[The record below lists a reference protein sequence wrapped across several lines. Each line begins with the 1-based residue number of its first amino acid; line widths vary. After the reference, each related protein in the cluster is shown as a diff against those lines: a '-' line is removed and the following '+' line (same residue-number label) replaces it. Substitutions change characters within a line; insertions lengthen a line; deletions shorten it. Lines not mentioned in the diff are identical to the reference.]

1 MQCRHDIPHIHPSGC
16 QGDGSALCCW
26 ASECG
31 LSNETRVIG
40 KCKRAQGR
48 QKTVGHL
55 RLKALKECL
64 ECKKVQGNFKVF
76 VANYLS
82 LLEKVTT
89 QRFTFTKW
97 DCMVTDTVKTE
108 NSRKKV
114 HTTLSKKHLSRQKVY
129 TAYILHAKFTP
140 IQQKNQTTCCYAKKR
155 KKRKT
160 PEKLY
165 QNRRTEYA
173 SNDFCTSIFLA
184 DPKPFTPD
192 TSHQGSLHGKQF
204 NSNLV

>member
-1 MQCRHDIPHIHPSGC
+1 MFRM
-16 QGDGSALCCW
+16 
-26 ASECG
+26 
-31 LSNETRVIG
+31 
-40 KCKRAQGR
+40 K
-48 QKTVGHL
+48 
-55 RLKALKECL
+55 
-64 ECKKVQGNFKVF
+64 KKVQGNFKVF

-129 TAYILHAKFTP
+129 TACILHAKFTP
-140 IQQKNQTTCCYAKKR
+140 IQQKKQTKCCYTKK
-155 KKRKT
+155 KEKKT

-173 SNDFCTSIFLA
+173 SNDFCTSIFWQTRSLLHQTHLTKVLCMGNSSIRISCNSFSFFNALPPGIILPSSELA
-184 DPKPFTPD
+184 
-192 TSHQGSLHGKQF
+192 
-204 NSNLV
+204 